1 MTKLSFTVHAV
12 FISILFNNSNW
23 REFSRRRSYFQQIIN
38 PCACSLL
45 KTKRRQRRLS
55 ARRSRPKAS
64 RWTSAING
72 DDALAAARAT
82 PFDGIVLDIMLPGR
96 DGLSVLRQLR
106 ERKNVTPV
114 LLLSARG
121 EVNERVEGL
130 NAGADDYLPKPFEL
144 VELVARVRALTRRG
158 GETKSTA
165 LRVADLTLDTLTRQ
179 AQRGEKKIELTARE
193 YRLLEFLMRSAGRLC
208 GRMMILEKVWD
219 YDFDPG
225 TNLVDVYVRRL
236 REKIDADFEPKL
248 LHTVRGAGYVL
259 KETAMTIR
267 TRLTLWYAGILVAS
281 LVVIGFGTYREIDEQ
296 LRHDH
301 RREPTERAIGETS
314 EMVFQVGLPAVLL
327 GLLGGWWLTR
337 RALAPMKNLT
347 DAATKIH
354 ERNLRDPL
362 PRTGNGDELDRLTK
376 VFNDIACAAGRFV
389 QAHPRIHPARLA
401 RTQDAAHGHV
411 RRGGNCVARRIASA
425 RRARARRQPVG

>member
-1 MTKLSFTVHAV
+1 MDVCH
-12 FISILFNNSNW
+12 
-23 REFSRRRSYFQQIIN
+23 
-38 PCACSLL
+38 
-45 KTKRRQRRLS
+45 
-55 ARRSRPKAS
+55 
-64 RWTSAING
+64 NG

-106 ERKNVTPV
+106 ERKNITPV

-158 GETKSTA
+158 GETKSTV

-179 AQRGEKKIELTARE
+179 AQRGETSIELTARE

-225 TNLVDVYVRRL
+225 TNLVDVYIRRL

-259 KETAMTIR
+259 KET
-267 TRLTLWYAGILVAS
+267 
-281 LVVIGFGTYREIDEQ
+281 
-296 LRHDH
+296 
-301 RREPTERAIGETS
+301 P
-314 EMVFQVGLPAVLL
+314 
-327 GLLGGWWLTR
+327 
-337 RALAPMKNLT
+337 
-347 DAATKIH
+347 
-354 ERNLRDPL
+354 
-362 PRTGNGDELDRLTK
+362 
-376 VFNDIACAAGRFV
+376 
-389 QAHPRIHPARLA
+389 
-401 RTQDAAHGHV
+401 
-411 RRGGNCVARRIASA
+411 
-425 RRARARRQPVG
+425 